1 MKAYRMVFKLPVH
14 ARIIHLRFLDI
25 YTMRMNFVGKIRV
38 VLLRYLFSPIWRD
51 GVFCSL
57 SVFSFVFRGFE
68 MFFYWFIITDVMI
81 QVENEIVWDVVIVH
95 VITCCPIP

>member
-38 VLLRYLFSPIWRD
+38 VLLRYSFHQYGGTGFSVR
-51 GVFCSL
+51 
-57 SVFSFVFRGFE
+57 
-68 MFFYWFIITDVMI
+68 
-81 QVENEIVWDVVIVH
+81 
-95 VITCCPIP
+95 